1 MSMTTFQELD
11 SSSHSGHHQDPKVP
25 CGANVG
31 LTEEEV
37 EAFSW
42 GTRGIFEQMP
52 QSGSGFDCY
61 SKPGDRYG
69 LPEVIQV
76 LKYVCTEWG
85 KLYASG
91 PRVGIGDISYPN
103 GGPMPPHASH
113 DHGVDIDIAL
123 VASTNEEIALTW
135 DAPKYSR
142 QRTQQ
147 LINLFRNNPLLS
159 VRIVFFNDPHVQGVE
174 PCAGHDNHFHVSFF
188 SPGVAPA
195 DYSSDQHGSL
205 KLVAPP
211 MKGDRVSQL
220 QEDLVKAGFPV
231 SVDSIFGAQT
241 DAAVRQFQ
249 DEQGLEIDGAVG
261 PVTQAKL
268 AQVIRDQASEGVARG
283 AEQLGLKLQDV
294 VDQNKSIPF
303 ENINAGVLVD
313 DERLC
318 TEIQTVLRAN
328 GLLEVTDGFYGPK
341 TREALRRFKASHQLG
356 GGDVLGA
363 TTAKALLIARPTAGT
378 LSNWQGGNKQA
389 AIQAIIQEARR
400 QGITSRSQI
409 AYILATVQHET
420 NDTFQPVQEAY
431 YLGEPKAEN
440 YRQTLRYYP
449 FYGRGYVQLTWDYN
463 YREYSNLLAL
473 DLVNKPDLVMRPEIS
488 LFVLIDGMKRGVFT
502 GVGLDHYITVD
513 RTDFR
518 NARRIINGLD
528 EAVRIEEYA
537 LNWQTKLA

>member
-1 MSMTTFQELD
+1 MTTFQELD
-11 SSSHSGHHQDPKVP
+11 PNSHSGHHQDPKAA
-25 CGANVG
+25 CTADVG
-31 LTEEEV
+31 LTEAEI

-52 QSGSGFDCY
+52 KSGSGFDCY
-61 SKPGDRYG
+61 SGDGDRYG

-76 LKYVCTEWG
+76 LKYVCAKWD
-85 KLYASG
+85 KLYTSG

-103 GGPMPPHASH
+103 GGPMPPHSSH
-113 DHGVDIDIAL
+113 QHGVDVDIAL
-123 VASTNEEIALTW
+123 VASTHEEIGLTW
-135 DAPKYSR
+135 EDSKYSR

-147 LINLFRNNPLLS
+147 LIDLFRNNPILN
-159 VRIVFFNDPHVQGVE
+159 VRTIFFNDPNIQGVE
-174 PCAGHDNHFHVSFF
+174 HWAGHDNHFHVSFF

-195 DYSSDQHGSL
+195 AHSSDQQGSL
-205 KLVAPP
+205 KLVSPP
-211 MKGDRVSQL
+211 MKGDRVRQL
-220 QEDLVKAGFPV
+220 QEDLVKAGF
-231 SVDSIFGAQT
+231 SIGTDGIFGAQT
-241 DAAVRQFQ
+241 DAAVRRFQ

-268 AQVIRDQASEGVARG
+268 AQVIREQASGGVARG
-283 AEQLGLKLQDV
+283 AEPLGLKLQDI

-318 TEIQTVLRAN
+318 TEIQTILRAN
-328 GLLEVTDGFYGPK
+328 GLLEVADGLYGPK

-363 TTAKALLIARPTAGT
+363 TTAKSLLVARPAAGA
-378 LSNWQGGNKQA
+378 LPDWQGGDKQA
-389 AIQAIIQEARR
+389 TIQAIIQEARR
-400 QGITSRSQI
+400 QGINLRSQI

-420 NDTFQPVQEAY
+420 NDTFQPVREAY
-431 YLGEPKAEN
+431 FLGEPKAEN

-449 FYGRGYVQLTWDYN
+449 FYGRGYVQLTWDFN

-473 DLVNKPDLVMRPEIS
+473 DLVNEPDLVMRPEIS

-502 GVGLDHYITVD
+502 GVGMDQYITDD
-513 RTDFR
+513 RPDFR

-528 EAVRIEEYA
+528 EADRIVGYA
-537 LNWQTKLA
+537 MNWQIRLA